1 MTHAKRKIY
10 SADMRNY
17 SIQPSPI
24 ISLPIT
30 GSNDRFPVRRIY
42 CVGRNY
48 ADHVREMGGDPNR
61 STPIFFTKSRETI
74 VGSRETIPYP
84 PLTENLHFEIELV
97 VAMAGKTEIFGYGVG
112 LDMTRRDIQA
122 VAKKGGKPWDMAKN
136 FDDSAP
142 CSAIMKASEAP
153 DISAAEIMLTNNGS
167 VKQISTL
174 NKMIWSVDEIISH
187 LNETVTL
194 AAGDL
199 IYTGTPEG
207 VGAVI
212 AGETLVG
219 TIEGLPEVKVSYD

>member
-10 SADMRNY
+10 SAVMKNHA
-17 SIQPSPI
+17 IAPPAI
-24 ISLPIT
+24 ISLPVT
-30 GSNDRFPVRRIY
+30 GSADRFPVRRIY

-74 VGSRETIPYP
+74 VQSGASIPYP
-84 PLTENLHFEIELV
+84 PLTENLHFEVELV
-97 VAMAGKTEIFGYGVG
+97 VAMAGKTEVFGYGVG
-112 LDMTRRDIQA
+112 LDMTRRDMQA
-122 VAKKGGKPWDMAKN
+122 TAKKGGKPWDMAKN
-136 FDDSAP
+136 FDHSAP
-142 CSAIMKASEAP
+142 CSALVRVDDAP
-153 DISAAEIMLTNNGS
+153 DISAAEITLTNNGL
-167 VKQISTL
+167 VKQNSTL
-174 NKMIWSVDEIISH
+174 NKMIWSVAEIIAY
-187 LNETVTL
+187 LNKTVTL

-219 TIEGLPEVKVSYD
+219 TIDGLAEVKVTYA

>member
-10 SADMRNY
+10 SAVMRNY
-17 SIQPSPI
+17 SIQPPPI

-30 GSNDRFPVRRIY
+30 GSSDRFPVRRIY

-74 VGSRETIPYP
+74 VQSGETISYP
-84 PLTENLHFEIELV
+84 PLTENLHFETELV
-97 VAMAGKTEIFGYGVG
+97 VAMAGATEIFGYGVG
-112 LDMTRRDIQA
+112 LDMTRRDMQA
-122 VAKKGGKPWDMAKN
+122 AAKKGGKPWDMAKN

-142 CSAIMKASEAP
+142 CSAIMRVSDTP
-153 DISAAEIMLTNNGS
+153 DISAAEITLTNEGA
-167 VKQISTL
+167 VKQSSTL
-174 NKMIWSVDEIISH
+174 NKMIWNVAEIIAY
-187 LNETVTL
+187 LNNAVTL

-207 VGAVI
+207 VGAV
-212 AGETLVG
+212 ASGETLVG
-219 TIEGLPEVKVSYD
+219 TINGLPEVKVTYA

>member
-1 MTHAKRKIY
+1 VNMK
-10 SADMRNY
+10 NY
-17 SIQPSPI
+17 SIAPPSI
-24 ISLPIT
+24 ISLPVA
-30 GSNDRFPVRRIY
+30 GYSDRFPVRRIY

-48 ADHVREMGGDPNR
+48 ADHVAEMGGDPNR

-74 VGSRETIPYP
+74 VGSGATIPYP
-84 PLTENLHFEIELV
+84 PLTKNLHFEVELV
-97 VAMAGKTEIFGYGVG
+97 VAMAGETEIFGYGVG
-112 LDMTRRDIQA
+112 LDMTRRDMQA

-142 CSAIMKASEAP
+142 CSALLKASDAP
-153 DISAAEIMLTNNGS
+153 DISTAKITLKNNDA
-167 VKQISTL
+167 VKQNSTL
-174 NKMIWSVDEIISH
+174 NKMIWSVDEIITH
-187 LNETVTL
+187 LNDTVTL

-219 TIEGLPEVKVSYD
+219 TIDGLPEVKVTYA